1 LLSGGIYVVQ
11 QPNPENAEFIRYN
24 RLTGALDLFNAGKPG
39 ADWGWVRMPN
49 TVNLEIAERL
59 KHVNT
64 TEQPA
69 QP

>member
-1 LLSGGIYVVQ
+1 MWSSSRTQRTPSL
-11 QPNPENAEFIRYN
+11 YN